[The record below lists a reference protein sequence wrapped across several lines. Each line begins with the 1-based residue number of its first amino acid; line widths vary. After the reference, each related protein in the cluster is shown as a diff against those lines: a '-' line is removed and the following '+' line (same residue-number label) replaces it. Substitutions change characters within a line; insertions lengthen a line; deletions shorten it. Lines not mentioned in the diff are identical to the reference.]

1 MKKRIIIIALTLIL
15 AAMFAFPS
23 FADDS
28 IPRYYDEYS
37 LLLSDD
43 EEASINAKLEE
54 MSDRLDA
61 DVVIWVTY
69 FFGNLDEES
78 FIDACRKHISN
89 NFGYKSNGYVIMMI
103 DIEAEETY
111 LYIYSEGKVASK
123 AFSYEDL
130 DGLGDDVMSLMESDK
145 CFEAMN
151 KYADSCDEAIT
162 ESQKVKYFSV
172 TRLIIAAVIG
182 LIIGA
187 SVTGSNK
194 AKLKSVRSKTE
205 ANYYVREG
213 SMTVNDSR
221 DIYLYSKVTRT
232 EKPRNDGSSGS
243 SGSSHSVSSGLKSG
257 KR

>member
-15 AAMFAFPS
+15 AAMLAFPS

-28 IPRYYDEYS
+28 IPRYYEEYD
-37 LLLSDD
+37 LLSDD

-61 DVVIWVTY
+61 DVVIWVTS

-103 DIEAEETY
+103 DIEEEENY
-111 LYIYSEGKVASK
+111 LYIYPEGKVASK
-123 AFSYEDL
+123 AFSDEYL
-130 DGLGDDVMSLMESDK
+130 DDLGDDVMSLMESDK

-194 AKLKSVRSKTE
+194 AKLKTVRSKTE

-213 SMTVNDSR
+213 SMTVTDSR

>member
-15 AAMFAFPS
+15 AAMLAFPS

-28 IPRYYDEYS
+28 IPRYYEEYD
-37 LLLSDD
+37 LLSDD

-69 FFGNLDEES
+69 FFGNFDDES
-78 FIDACRKHISN
+78 FVDACRKHISN

-103 DIEAEETY
+103 DLEAKETY
-111 LYIYSEGKVASK
+111 FYIYSEGKVASK
-123 AFSYEDL
+123 AFSDEFFD
-130 DGLGDDVMSLMESDK
+130 DLGDDVISLMESDK
-145 CFEAMN
+145 CFDAMK

-182 LIIGA
+182 LIIGV

-194 AKLKSVRSKTE
+194 AKLKTVRSKTE

-213 SMTVNDSR
+213 SMTVTDSR

>member
-1 MKKRIIIIALTLIL
+1 MKNRIIIIALTLIL
-15 AAMFAFPS
+15 AAMFAVPS

-69 FFGNLDEES
+69 FFDNLDEES

-103 DIEAEETY
+103 DIEEEETY

-123 AFSYEDL
+123 AFSDEDL
-130 DGLGDDVMSLMESDK
+130 DDLGDDVMSLMESDK
-145 CFEAMN
+145 YFEAMN

-194 AKLKSVRSKTE
+194 AKLKTVRSKTE

-213 SMTVNDSR
+213 SMTVTDSR

>member
-15 AAMFAFPS
+15 AAMLAFPS

-28 IPRYYDEYS
+28 IPRYYEEYD
-37 LLLSDD
+37 LLSDD

-61 DVVIWVTY
+61 DVVIWVTS

-103 DIEAEETY
+103 DLEAKETY
-111 LYIYSEGKVASK
+111 FYIYSEGKVASK
-123 AFSYEDL
+123 AFSDEFFD
-130 DGLGDDVMSLMESDK
+130 DLGDDVISLMESDK

-194 AKLKSVRSKTE
+194 AKLKTVRSKTE

-221 DIYLYSKVTRT
+221 DIYLYSKLTRT

>member
-15 AAMFAFPS
+15 AAMLAFPS

-28 IPRYYDEYS
+28 IPRYYEEYD
-37 LLLSDD
+37 LLSDD

-61 DVVIWVTY
+61 DVVIWVTS

-103 DIEAEETY
+103 DLEAKETY
-111 LYIYSEGKVASK
+111 FYIYSEGKVASK
-123 AFSYEDL
+123 AFSDEFFD
-130 DGLGDDVMSLMESDK
+130 DLGDDVISLMESDK

>member
-15 AAMFAFPS
+15 AAMLAFPS

-28 IPRYYDEYS
+28 IPRYYEEYD
-37 LLLSDD
+37 LLSDD

-61 DVVIWVTY
+61 DVVIWVTS

-103 DIEAEETY
+103 DLEAKETY
-111 LYIYSEGKVASK
+111 FYIYSEGKVASK
-123 AFSYEDL
+123 AFSDEDL
-130 DGLGDDVMSLMESDK
+130 DDLGDDVMSLMESDK
-145 CFEAMN
+145 YFEAMN

-194 AKLKSVRSKTE
+194 AKLKTVRSKTE

>member
-28 IPRYYDEYS
+28 IPQYYEEYD
-37 LLLSDD
+37 LLSDD

-61 DVVIWVTY
+61 DVVIWVTS

-103 DIEAEETY
+103 DIEEEENY
-111 LYIYSEGKVASK
+111 LYIYPEGKVASK
-123 AFSYEDL
+123 AFSDEDL
-130 DGLGDDVMSLMESDK
+130 DGLGDDVISLMESDK

-194 AKLKSVRSKTE
+194 AKLKTVRSKTE

-213 SMTVNDSR
+213 SMTVTDSR

>member
-15 AAMFAFPS
+15 AAMLAFPS

-28 IPRYYDEYS
+28 IPRYYEEYD
-37 LLLSDD
+37 LLSDD

-61 DVVIWVTY
+61 DVVIWVTS

-103 DIEAEETY
+103 DIEEEEYY

-123 AFSYEDL
+123 AFSDEDL
-130 DGLGDDVMSLMESDK
+130 DDLGDDVMSLMESDK
-145 CFEAMN
+145 YFEAMN

-182 LIIGA
+182 LIIGV

-194 AKLKSVRSKTE
+194 AKLKTVRSKTE

-213 SMTVNDSR
+213 SMTVTDSR

>member
-15 AAMFAFPS
+15 AAMLAFPS

-28 IPRYYDEYS
+28 IPRYYEEYD
-37 LLLSDD
+37 LLSDD

-61 DVVIWVTY
+61 NVVIWVTS

-103 DIEAEETY
+103 DLEAKETY
-111 LYIYSEGKVASK
+111 FYIYSEGKVASK
-123 AFSYEDL
+123 AFSDEFFD
-130 DGLGDDVMSLMESDK
+130 DLGDDVISLMESDK

-194 AKLKSVRSKTE
+194 AKLKTVRSKTE

>member
-15 AAMFAFPS
+15 AAMLAFPS

-28 IPRYYDEYS
+28 IPRYYEEYD
-37 LLLSDD
+37 LLSDD

-61 DVVIWVTY
+61 DVVIWVTS

-103 DIEAEETY
+103 DLEAKETY
-111 LYIYSEGKVASK
+111 FYIYSEGKVASK
-123 AFSYEDL
+123 AFSDEFFD
-130 DGLGDDVMSLMESDK
+130 DLGDDVISLMESDK

-187 SVTGSNK
+187 SVTASNK
-194 AKLKSVRSKTE
+194 AKLKTVRSKPE

>member
-15 AAMFAFPS
+15 AAMLAFPS

-28 IPRYYDEYS
+28 IPRYYEEYD
-37 LLLSDD
+37 LLSDD

-61 DVVIWVTY
+61 DVVIWVTS

-78 FIDACRKHISN
+78 FIDACTKHISN

-103 DIEAEETY
+103 DLEAKETY
-111 LYIYSEGKVASK
+111 FYIYSEGKVASK
-123 AFSYEDL
+123 AFSDEFFD
-130 DGLGDDVMSLMESDK
+130 DLGDDVISLMESDK

-194 AKLKSVRSKTE
+194 AKLKTVRSKTE

>member
-23 FADDS
+23 FADNS
-28 IPRYYDEYS
+28 IPRYYEEYD
-37 LLLSDD
+37 LLSDD

-61 DVVIWVTY
+61 DVVIWVTS

-103 DIEAEETY
+103 DLEAKETY
-111 LYIYSEGKVASK
+111 FYIYSEGKVASK
-123 AFSYEDL
+123 AFSDEFFD
-130 DGLGDDVMSLMESDK
+130 DLGDDVISLMESDK
-145 CFEAMN
+145 CFDAMN

-194 AKLKSVRSKTE
+194 AKLKTVRSKTE

-213 SMTVNDSR
+213 SMTVTDSR

>member
-15 AAMFAFPS
+15 AAMLAFPS

-28 IPRYYDEYS
+28 IPRYYEEYD
-37 LLLSDD
+37 LLSDD

-61 DVVIWVTY
+61 DVVIWVTS

-103 DIEAEETY
+103 DLEAKETY
-111 LYIYSEGKVASK
+111 FYIYSEGKVASK
-123 AFSYEDL
+123 AFSDEFFD
-130 DGLGDDVMSLMESDK
+130 DLGDDVISLMESDK

-213 SMTVNDSR
+213 SMTVTDSR

>member
-15 AAMFAFPS
+15 AAMLAFPS

-28 IPRYYDEYS
+28 IPRYYEEYD
-37 LLLSDD
+37 LLSDD

-61 DVVIWVTY
+61 DVVIWVTS

-103 DIEAEETY
+103 DLEAKETY
-111 LYIYSEGKVASK
+111 FYIYSEGKVASK
-123 AFSYEDL
+123 AFSDEFFD
-130 DGLGDDVMSLMESDK
+130 DLGDDVISLMESDK

-194 AKLKSVRSKTE
+194 AKLKTVRSKTE

-213 SMTVNDSR
+213 SMTVTDSR

-243 SGSSHSVSSGLKSG
+243 SGSSHSAPSGLKSG

>member
-15 AAMFAFPS
+15 AAMLAFPS

-28 IPRYYDEYS
+28 IPRYYEEYD
-37 LLLSDD
+37 LLSDD

-61 DVVIWVTY
+61 DVVIWVTS

-103 DIEAEETY
+103 DIEEEETY

-123 AFSYEDL
+123 AFSDEDL
-130 DGLGDDVMSLMESDK
+130 DDLGDDVMSLMESDK
-145 CFEAMN
+145 YFEAMN

>member
-15 AAMFAFPS
+15 AAMLAFPS

-28 IPRYYDEYS
+28 IPRYYEEYD
-37 LLLSDD
+37 LLSDD

-61 DVVIWVTY
+61 DVVIWVTS

-103 DIEAEETY
+103 DLEAKETY
-111 LYIYSEGKVASK
+111 FYIYSEGKVASK
-123 AFSYEDL
+123 AFSDEFFD
-130 DGLGDDVMSLMESDK
+130 DLGDDVISLMESDK
-145 CFEAMN
+145 CFDAMN

-194 AKLKSVRSKTE
+194 AKLKTVRSKTE

-213 SMTVNDSR
+213 SMTVTDSR

>member
-15 AAMFAFPS
+15 AAMLAFPS

-28 IPRYYDEYS
+28 IPRYYEEYD
-37 LLLSDD
+37 LLSDD

-61 DVVIWVTY
+61 DVVIWVTS

-103 DIEAEETY
+103 DLEAKETY
-111 LYIYSEGKVASK
+111 FYFYSEGKVASK
-123 AFSYEDL
+123 AFSDEFFD
-130 DGLGDDVMSLMESDK
+130 DLGDDVISLMESDK

-194 AKLKSVRSKTE
+194 AKLKTVRSKTE

>member
-15 AAMFAFPS
+15 AAMLAFPS

-28 IPRYYDEYS
+28 IPRYYEEYD
-37 LLLSDD
+37 LLSDD

-61 DVVIWVTY
+61 DVVIWVTS

-103 DIEAEETY
+103 DLEAKETY
-111 LYIYSEGKVASK
+111 FYIYSEGKVASK
-123 AFSYEDL
+123 AFSDEFFD
-130 DGLGDDVMSLMESDK
+130 DLGDDVISLMESDK

-194 AKLKSVRSKTE
+194 AKLKTVRSKTE

>member
-15 AAMFAFPS
+15 AAMLAFPS

-28 IPRYYDEYS
+28 IPRYYEEYD
-37 LLLSDD
+37 LLSDD

-61 DVVIWVTY
+61 DVVIWVTS
-69 FFGNLDEES
+69 FFGNLDDES
-78 FIDACRKHISN
+78 FIDACRKHNSN
-89 NFGYKSNGYVIMMI
+89 NFGYKSNGYVIMMS
-103 DIEAEETY
+103 DLEAKETY
-111 LYIYSEGKVASK
+111 FYSYSEGKVASK
-123 AFSYEDL
+123 AFSDEFFD
-130 DGLGDDVMSLMESDK
+130 DLGDDVISLMESDK

-194 AKLKSVRSKTE
+194 AKLKTVRSKTE

>member
-15 AAMFAFPS
+15 AAMLAFPS

-28 IPRYYDEYS
+28 IPRYYEEYD
-37 LLLSDD
+37 LLSDD

-61 DVVIWVTY
+61 DVVIWVTS

-103 DIEAEETY
+103 DIEEEENY
-111 LYIYSEGKVASK
+111 LYIYPEGKVASK
-123 AFSYEDL
+123 AFSDEDL
-130 DGLGDDVMSLMESDK
+130 DGLGDDVISLMESDK

-194 AKLKSVRSKTE
+194 AKLKTVRSKTE

>member
-1 MKKRIIIIALTLIL
+1 MKKKIIIIALTLIL
-15 AAMFAFPS
+15 AAMLAFPS

-28 IPRYYDEYS
+28 IPRYYEEYD
-37 LLLSDD
+37 LLSDD

-61 DVVIWVTY
+61 DVVIWVTS

-103 DIEAEETY
+103 DLEAKETY
-111 LYIYSEGKVASK
+111 FYIYSEGKVASK
-123 AFSYEDL
+123 AFSDEFFD
-130 DGLGDDVMSLMESDK
+130 DLGDDVISLMESDK

-194 AKLKSVRSKTE
+194 AKLKTVRSKTE

-243 SGSSHSVSSGLKSG
+243 SGSSDSVSSGLNSG

>member
-15 AAMFAFPS
+15 AAMLAFPS

-28 IPRYYDEYS
+28 IPRYYEEYD
-37 LLLSDD
+37 LLSDD

-61 DVVIWVTY
+61 DVVIWVTS

-103 DIEAEETY
+103 DLEAKETY
-111 LYIYSEGKVASK
+111 FYIYSEGKVASK
-123 AFSYEDL
+123 AFSDEFFD
-130 DGLGDDVMSLMESDK
+130 DLGDDVISLMESDK

-194 AKLKSVRSKTE
+194 AKLKTVRSKTE

-221 DIYLYSKVTRT
+221 DIYLYSKETRT

>member
-15 AAMFAFPS
+15 AAMLAFPS

-28 IPRYYDEYS
+28 IPRYYEEYD
-37 LLLSDD
+37 LLSDD

-61 DVVIWVTY
+61 DVVIWVTI

-103 DIEAEETY
+103 DLEAKETY
-111 LYIYSEGKVASK
+111 FYIYSEGKVASK
-123 AFSYEDL
+123 AFSDEFFD
-130 DGLGDDVMSLMESDK
+130 DLGDDVISLMESDK

-194 AKLKSVRSKTE
+194 AKLKTVRSKTE

>member
-1 MKKRIIIIALTLIL
+1 MKKKIIIIALTLIL
-15 AAMFAFPS
+15 AAMLAFPS

-28 IPRYYDEYS
+28 IPRYYEEYD
-37 LLLSDD
+37 LLSDD

-61 DVVIWVTY
+61 DVVIWVTS

-103 DIEAEETY
+103 DLEAKETY
-111 LYIYSEGKVASK
+111 FYIYSEGKVASK
-123 AFSYEDL
+123 AFSDEFFD
-130 DGLGDDVMSLMESDK
+130 DLGDDVISLMESDK

-194 AKLKSVRSKTE
+194 AKLKTVRSKTE

-243 SGSSHSVSSGLKSG
+243 SGSSDSVSSGLKSG

>member
-15 AAMFAFPS
+15 AAMLAFPS

-28 IPRYYDEYS
+28 IPRYYEEYD
-37 LLLSDD
+37 LLSDD

-61 DVVIWVTY
+61 DVVIWVTS

-103 DIEAEETY
+103 DLEAKETY
-111 LYIYSEGKVASK
+111 FYIYSEGKVASK
-123 AFSYEDL
+123 AFSDEFFD
-130 DGLGDDVMSLMESDK
+130 DLGDDVISLMESDK

-182 LIIGA
+182 LIIGV

-194 AKLKSVRSKTE
+194 AKLKTVRSKTE

>member
-15 AAMFAFPS
+15 AAMLAFPS

-28 IPRYYDEYS
+28 IPRYYEEYD
-37 LLLSDD
+37 LLSDD

-61 DVVIWVTY
+61 DVVIWVTS

-103 DIEAEETY
+103 DLEAKETY
-111 LYIYSEGKVASK
+111 FYIYSEGKVASK
-123 AFSYEDL
+123 AFSDEFFD
-130 DGLGDDVMSLMESDK
+130 DLGDDVISLMESDK
-145 CFEAMN
+145 CFDAMK

-194 AKLKSVRSKTE
+194 AKLKTVRSKTE

-213 SMTVNDSR
+213 SMTVTDSR